1 MNKVLSSLIISV
13 LLLVGI
19 AAHAQK
25 HADVKGNWKMNVE
38 TSVGS
43 GTPDFELKHTSETIL
58 TGTYKGQLGEATVKG
73 TVEGKKVHLEF
84 SVSGNLVEYD
94 GTVDGD
100 TMKGKVKLG
109 SMGEGTFTGARKK

>member
-1 MNKVLSSLIISV
+1 MNKVLSSLILSA
-13 LLLVGI
+13 LLMIGPTVN
-19 AAHAQK
+19 AQQ
-25 HADVKGNWKMNVE
+25 HVDVKGNWKMSVE

-43 GTPDFELKHTSETIL
+43 GTPDFELKHTTKTIL
-58 TGTYKGQLGEATVKG
+58 AGTYKGQLGEATVKG
-73 TVEGKKVHLEF
+73 TIEGNKIHLEF

-109 SMGEGTFTGARKK
+109 SMGEGTFTGARNK